1 MSFDRPNY
9 TSIQVF
15 HFKSSVKKN
24 APKKFVLTNNFFC
37 NPNSWLCIA
46 RKPVYPV
53 PWRTNTMWCLYL
65 FWALF
70 VLYEV
75 QLDNKSRNYQV
86 RIYSHKR
93 EHSWDFNSQLLKQ
106 SKVHA
111 FVFVLVF
118 MSFGASGDIRIH
130 APISWIYYP
139 MQPLDLYN
147 GNAFSSLTKTQTSKT
162 QISDPQKL
170 RHSRCVENSDPQRTQ
185 IH

>member
-1 MSFDRPNY
+1 MEKKLSFDRPNY

-24 APKKFVLTNNFFC
+24 APKKFVLTNNNFFC
-37 NPNSWLCIA
+37 NPNHRLRVA

-93 EHSWDFNSQLLKQ
+93 EHSWDFNSRLLKQ
-106 SKVHA
+106 SKVQA

-118 MSFGASGDIRIH
+118 MSFGASGDIKIH

-139 MQPLDLYN
+139 MQPLDLYI
-147 GNAFSSLTKTQTSKT
+147 ATMLS
-162 QISDPQKL
+162 
-170 RHSRCVENSDPQRTQ
+170 VV
-185 IH
+185 